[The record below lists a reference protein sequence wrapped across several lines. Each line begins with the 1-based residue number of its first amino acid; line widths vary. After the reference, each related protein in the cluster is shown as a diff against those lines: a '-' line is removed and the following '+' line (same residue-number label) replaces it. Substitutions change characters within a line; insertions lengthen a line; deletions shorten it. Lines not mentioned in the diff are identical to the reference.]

1 MNYDLNKAN
10 MNKLQKD
17 AIYGKMCKLISEYES
32 LNQESWQRLVVRELA
47 YDLLVEILNNWD
59 ELTSEE

>member
-1 MNYDLNKAN
+1 

-17 AIYGKMCKLISEYES
+17 AIYGKMCKLISKYES
-32 LNQESWQRLVVRELA
+32 LNQESWERLVIRELA
-47 YDLLVEILNNWD
+47 YDLLVEIRNNWD